1 MADKRRSAT
10 LDLNLCHILNGHQTS
25 THPVRPPIL
34 TDVNPVRYS
43 IDSATPRAQDL
54 QSMLDDGA
62 RLRSSSTS
70 SLESKKILVSS
81 QNMANLFR
89 NRRTNRG

>member
-1 MADKRRSAT
+1 MVDKRRFAILSP
-10 LDLNLCHILNGHQTS
+10 NLCHVLNRHQTS

-70 SLESKKILVSS
+70 SLESKLISVKSPY
-81 QNMANLFR
+81 
-89 NRRTNRG
+89 RTNLSRN

>member
-1 MADKRRSAT
+1 M
-10 LDLNLCHILNGHQTS
+10 
-25 THPVRPPIL
+25 

-70 SLESKKILVSS
+70 SLESML
-81 QNMANLFR
+81 
-89 NRRTNRG
+89 

>member
-1 MADKRRSAT
+1 MARVLVHLLT
-10 LDLNLCHILNGHQTS
+10 CYQTS
-25 THPVRPPIL
+25 THPTRPPIF

-70 SLESKKILVSS
+70 SLESMSRRFVLSYL
-81 QNMANLFR
+81 ANVLR
-89 NRRTNRG
+89 NR

>member
-1 MADKRRSAT
+1 M
-10 LDLNLCHILNGHQTS
+10 
-25 THPVRPPIL
+25 

-54 QSMLDDGA
+54 QSMLDNGA

-70 SLESKKILVSS
+70 SLESRFCRIEMMYVT
-81 QNMANLFR
+81 NMLR
-89 NRRTNRG
+89 N